1 MISIAN
7 APVSY
12 GVFGLAR
19 PDLVA
24 LPSGHELLRLVAEAG
39 YQGVDLG
46 AHGLFGTGP
55 DLVANLHRFGLGL
68 AGGWLDFPFASDDDD
83 EFEEAFRASAPVLD
97 DFALVAEQQQTL
109 PNPLPTIA
117 DAGDAARKARPGGAP
132 ELQLSGERW
141 DRFVARVERVAAHV
155 RSLGLEPTF
164 HHHAV
169 TYVETPAEIDAF
181 LRDTTVDLT
190 FDTGHLLLGGG
201 EPAADLRRWLDRINH
216 LHLKDVNLQIL
227 QEAKGSA
234 DPVRD
239 VWEKRVFV
247 SLGEGDLDLAGIVD
261 DIVASGFEGWL
272 VVEQDVVLLHQK
284 DLERAIRDQVSN
296 RAVLRRW
303 FA

>member
-117 DAGDAARKARPGGAP
+117 DAGDAARKARPG
-132 ELQLSGERW
+132 ERLS
-141 DRFVARVERVAAHV
+141 
-155 RSLGLEPTF
+155 SS
-164 HHHAV
+164 
-169 TYVETPAEIDAF
+169 
-181 LRDTTVDLT
+181 
-190 FDTGHLLLGGG
+190 
-201 EPAADLRRWLDRINH
+201 
-216 LHLKDVNLQIL
+216 
-227 QEAKGSA
+227 SA
-234 DPVRD
+234 
-239 VWEKRVFV
+239 
-247 SLGEGDLDLAGIVD
+247 
-261 DIVASGFEGWL
+261 ASGGTVSWHGWSEWL
-272 VVEQDVVLLHQK
+272 PMSV
-284 DLERAIRDQVSN
+284 
-296 RAVLRRW
+296 RW
-303 FA
+303 ASSPPSTTTQ